1 MKRSLL
7 SSGEYIQDG
16 IILHLNA
23 MDGLVDNKWVDRVN
37 GLEVSMS
44 NVLKSGKGL
53 FFDGS
58 AYGMVDGRIRDLL
71 TSANATL
78 EIYFYRPGK
87 PADFEVLLSDM
98 VTSVKMGCAFL
109 PRNESVIIRSAQND
123 YGKGQTYKYDASL
136 FTRNG
141 LLSMTYSA
149 SNCFFDGK
157 QLASG
162 SEDNYISHSSGM
174 YIGRRN
180 SFDGSFFRG
189 YIYSIR
195 IYNRILTLDE
205 IKHNCKIDKYL
216 YS

>member
-7 SSGEYIQDG
+7 LSGGYIQDG
-16 IILHLNA
+16 LILHLNA
-23 MDGLVDNKWVDRVN
+23 MDGLVDNKWIDRVN
-37 GLEVSMS
+37 GLETSMYNVS
-44 NVLKSGKGL
+44 NSGKYM
-53 FFDGS
+53 FFNGS
-58 AYGMVDGRIRDLL
+58 AYGVVDGRISDLL

-87 PADFEVLLSDM
+87 PANFEVLLSDM
-98 VTSVKMGCAFL
+98 VTPVKMGCSFL
-109 PRNESVIIRSAQND
+109 PRNESVIIRSAKNEN
-123 YGKGQTYKYDASL
+123 GKDQTYKYDSSL

-157 QLASG
+157 QLASV
-162 SEDNYISHSSGM
+162 SEDNYISHLSGM

-189 YIYSIR
+189 YIYAIR
-195 IYNRILTLDE
+195 IYNRILKLNE
-205 IKHNCKIDKYL
+205 INHNCKIDKYL